1 MYLDLKVSTLMNL
14 VIVESPAKAKTIN
27 KYLGKD
33 YLVLASYGH
42 IRDLPSKNGS
52 VDPEK
57 NFEMQWEIDSF
68 SKKYLKEIT
77 DAVDV
82 SDKIILAT
90 DPDRE
95 GEAIAWH
102 VKEYLSSKKKLKD
115 KILERVVFNEITKNA
130 ILKAIENPRQIEIP
144 LVEAYLARRALDY
157 LVGFNISPILWT
169 KLPGSKSAGR
179 VQSVAL
185 KLITEREHEIELFK
199 PEEYW
204 TLSSEFTNLDNKN
217 ILSKLSLFE
226 GEKIERFT
234 FKNKVEINKAIEIIN
249 KSKFTV
255 KDINSKV
262 HKRNPLAPFTT
273 STLQQTASG
282 KFGFGASRTM
292 QIAQRLYQ
300 GVDIE
305 GETTGLITY
314 MRTDGTQISQEAIS
328 EFRELIKGEYG
339 KEYLPETINTYEG
352 KKAKNAQE
360 AHEAIRPTNINRKP
374 NDIKKYVNAD
384 QFKLYEL
391 IWSRAL
397 SSQMN
402 PAEFYRNSIIISS
415 SDGKINF
422 RANGSI
428 VKFDGF
434 LKVYEVP
441 DTDDDIKNILP
452 ECKVGENVNI
462 LKLNDEQHFTDP
474 PPRYSEASLVKK
486 MEELGIGRPSTYA
499 SIISVLSTRNYVEQ
513 INKRFHPTDRGKLI
527 SAFLEKLFTKYV
539 DYNFTADLENQL
551 DDITSGNVKWD
562 KVLENFWKD
571 FYANVTSV
579 KEKRTREVLDL
590 LNESLGELIFDID
603 KDNHIDRKCK
613 ICSDGV
619 LSLKNSFRG
628 GAFIGC
634 SNYPECKFTRPLSK
648 SKAAAQSNLAEP
660 KLIGQN
666 QFGKDIFLKNGR
678 FGPYLQYEKEI
689 EANTEIKKKKGRKKI
704 LDNNVKNV
712 SIPKGLNID
721 DVNLDK
727 ANFLC
732 SLPRTLGQNPET
744 GKDIILNVGR
754 FGPYLKSENKSA
766 RIENVDEIFSIGLN
780 RAITLIAEAKPGR
793 MSSSV
798 IKDLGEHPEDKKPVK
813 IMKGQ
818 YGPYIKYKSLNATIP
833 EEKDPSEITMDDAL
847 ILIEKRREYDKT
859 KKKGKRK

>member
-1 MYLDLKVSTLMNL
+1 MNL

-52 VDPEK
+52 VDPENK
-57 NFEMQWEIDSF
+57 FQMEWEIDSF

-77 DAVDV
+77 NAAED

-102 VKEYLSSKKKLKD
+102 VKEVLEKKKLLKD
-115 KILERVVFNEITKNA
+115 KNLERVVFNEITKKA
-130 ILKAIENPRQIEIP
+130 ILDAIKNPREIHLP

-185 KLITEREHEIELFK
+185 KLITEREKEIELFK

-204 TLSSEFTNLDNKN
+204 TLTSDFTSKDNKN
-217 ILSKLSLFE
+217 ILSKLSLFN
-226 GEKIERFT
+226 GEKIERFS
-234 FKNKVEINKAIEIIN
+234 FKNKEEINRAVNIIN
-249 KSKFTV
+249 KTKFKIVDVNT
-255 KDINSKV
+255 KV
-262 HKRNPLAPFTT
+262 YRRNPLAPFTT

-282 KFGFGASRTM
+282 RFGFGASRTM

-314 MRTDGTQISQEAIS
+314 MRTDGTNISKEAV
-328 EFRELIKGEYG
+328 EDFRKFIIEDYSK
-339 KEYLPETINTYEG
+339 KYLPNEPNSYTG

-360 AHEAIRPTNINRKP
+360 AHEAIRPTNIKRRP
-374 NDIKKYVNAD
+374 SDIKKYVNAD

-397 SSQMN
+397 SSQMT
-402 PAEFYRNSIIISS
+402 PAEFDRNTIIISS
-415 SDGKINF
+415 DDNKINF
-422 RANGSI
+422 RASGSI
-428 VKFDGF
+428 LKFDGF
-434 LKVYEVP
+434 LKIYQVQE
-441 DTDDDIKNILP
+441 TDEDAKNILP
-452 ECKVGENVNI
+452 VVKVGDEISI

-499 SIISVLSTRNYVEQ
+499 SIISVLSTRNYVELL
-513 INKRFHPTDRGKLI
+513 NKRFHPTDRGKLI
-527 SAFLEKLFTKYV
+527 SAFLEKLFSKYV

-551 DDITSGNVKWD
+551 DEITSGKIEWVQ
-562 KVLENFWKD
+562 VLNNFWKD
-571 FYANVTSV
+571 FYENVGKV

-590 LNESLGELIFDID
+590 LNESLGALIFERDE
-603 KDNHIDRKCK
+603 KDAIDRKCK
-613 ICSDGV
+613 MCSSGE

-634 SNYPECKFTRPLSK
+634 SNYPDCKFTRPLSK
-648 SKAAAQSNLAEP
+648 SKAAAQYNLAEP
-660 KLIGQN
+660 KLLGQN
-666 QFGKDIFLKNGR
+666 EKGKDIFLKNGR
-678 FGPYLQYEKEI
+678 FGPYLQYEKEK
-689 EANTEIKKKKGRKKI
+689 EELEIKKKKSKKKKNENEH
-704 LDNNVKNV
+704 LKNV
-712 SIPKGLNID
+712 SIPKGID
-721 DVNLDK
+721 VDSVDLDK
-727 ANFLC
+727 AKYLC
-732 SLPRTLGQNPET
+732 SLPKILGQHPES
-744 GKDIILNVGR
+744 GQDITLNSGR
-754 FGPYLKSENKSA
+754 FGPYLKCENKSA
-766 RIENVDEIFSIGLN
+766 RLENVEDLFSIGLN
-780 RAITLIAEAKPGR
+780 RAITMIAEAKPGR
-793 MSSSV
+793 ISSSL
-798 IKDLGEHPEDKKPVK
+798 IKDLGEHPEDKKPVR

-833 EEKDPSEITMDDAL
+833 EEKDPAELTMEEAL
-847 ILIEKRREYDKT
+847 ILIEKRREYDKS
-859 KKKGKRK
+859 KKKGKR

>member
-102 VKEYLSSKKKLKD
+102 VKEYLSSKKKLKG

-234 FKNKVEINKAIEIIN
+234 FKNKAEINKAIEIIN

-300 GVDIE
+300 GIDIE

>member
-1 MYLDLKVSTLMNL
+1 MNL

-52 VDPEK
+52 VDPENK
-57 NFEMQWEIDSF
+57 FQMEWEIDSF

-77 DAVDV
+77 NAAED

-102 VKEYLSSKKKLKD
+102 VKEVLDKKKLLKD
-115 KILERVVFNEITKNA
+115 KHLERVVFNEITKKA
-130 ILKAIENPRQIEIP
+130 ILDAIKNPREIHLP

-185 KLITEREHEIELFK
+185 KLITEREKEIELFK

-204 TLSSEFTNLDNKN
+204 TLTSDFTNKDNKN
-217 ILSKLSLFE
+217 IFSKLSFFN
-226 GEKIERFT
+226 GEKIEKFS
-234 FKNKVEINKAIEIIN
+234 FKNKEEIQKVVDVINKT
-249 KSKFTV
+249 KFKIADVNT
-255 KDINSKV
+255 KV
-262 HKRNPLAPFTT
+262 FRRNPLAPFTT

-282 KFGFGASRTM
+282 RFGFGASRTM

-314 MRTDGTQISQEAIS
+314 MRTDGTNISKEAIDD
-328 EFRELIKGEYG
+328 FRKFITDDYG
-339 KEYLPETINTYEG
+339 DKYLPEAPNSYTG

-360 AHEAIRPTNINRKP
+360 AHEAIRPTNISRKP
-374 NDIKKYVNAD
+374 SDIKKYVNAD

-397 SSQMN
+397 SSQMT
-402 PAEFYRNSIIISS
+402 PAEFDRNTIIISS
-415 SDGKINF
+415 NDNKINF
-422 RANGSI
+422 RASGSV

-434 LKVYEVP
+434 LKVYQVQE
-441 DTDDDIKNILP
+441 TDEDAKNILP
-452 ECKVGENVNI
+452 EVKVGEEISI

-499 SIISVLSTRNYVEQ
+499 SIISVLSTRNYVEL
-513 INKRFHPTDRGKLI
+513 INKRFNPTDRGKLI
-527 SAFLEKLFTKYV
+527 SAFLEKLFSKYV

-551 DDITSGNVKWD
+551 DEITSGKIEWVQ
-562 KVLENFWKD
+562 VLDNFWKD
-571 FYANVTSV
+571 FYENVGKV

-590 LNESLGELIFDID
+590 LNESLGALIFERDD
-603 KDNHIDRKCK
+603 KDAIDRKCK
-613 ICSDGV
+613 LCSNGE

-648 SKAAAQSNLAEP
+648 AKAAAQYNLAEP
-660 KLIGQN
+660 KLLGQN
-666 QFGKDIFLKNGR
+666 DKGKDIYLKNGR
-678 FGPYLQYEKEI
+678 FGPYLQYEKEK
-689 EANTEIKKKKGRKKI
+689 EELETKKKKGRKKKNENEH
-704 LDNNVKNV
+704 LKNV
-712 SIPKGLNID
+712 SIPKGID
-721 DVNLDK
+721 VDSVDLDK
-727 ANFLC
+727 AKYLC
-732 SLPRTLGQNPET
+732 SLPKVLGQHPEN
-744 GKDIILNVGR
+744 KQDITLNSGR
-754 FGPYLKSENKSA
+754 FGPYLKCENKSA
-766 RIENVDEIFSIGLN
+766 RLENVEDLFSIGIN

-793 MSSSV
+793 ISSSL
-798 IKDLGEHPEDKKPVK
+798 IKDLGEHPEDKKPVR

-833 EEKDPSEITMDDAL
+833 EEKDPNELTMEEAL
-847 ILIEKRREYDKT
+847 ILIEKRKEYDKN

>member
-1 MYLDLKVSTLMNL
+1 MNL

-52 VDPEK
+52 VDPDNKFQME
-57 NFEMQWEIDSF
+57 WEIDSF

-77 DAVDV
+77 NAAED

-102 VKEYLSSKKKLKD
+102 VKEVLDKKKLLKG
-115 KILERVVFNEITKNA
+115 KHLERVVFNEITKKA
-130 ILKAIENPRQIEIP
+130 ILDAIKNPREIHLP

-185 KLITEREHEIELFK
+185 KLITEREKEIELFN

-204 TLSSEFTNLDNKN
+204 TLTSDFTNKDNKN
-217 ILSKLSLFE
+217 ILSKLSLFN
-226 GEKIERFT
+226 GEKIEKFS
-234 FKNKVEINKAIEIIN
+234 FKNKEEIQKAIDVINKT
-249 KSKFTV
+249 KFKIADVNT
-255 KDINSKV
+255 KLFR
-262 HKRNPLAPFTT
+262 RNPLAPFTT

-282 KFGFGASRTM
+282 RFGFGASRTM

-300 GVDIE
+300 GIDIE

-314 MRTDGTQISQEAIS
+314 MRTDGTNISKEAIDD
-328 EFRELIKGEYG
+328 FRKFITNDYG
-339 KEYLPETINTYEG
+339 DKYLPESPNSYAG

-360 AHEAIRPTNINRKP
+360 AHEAIRPTDIRRKP
-374 NDIKKYVNAD
+374 SDIKKYVNAD
-384 QFKLYEL
+384 QLKLYEL

-397 SSQMN
+397 SSQMT
-402 PAEFYRNSIIISS
+402 PAEFDRNTIIISS
-415 SDGKINF
+415 NDNKINF
-422 RANGSI
+422 RASGSV

-434 LKVYEVP
+434 LKIYQVQE
-441 DTDDDIKNILP
+441 TDDDAKNILP
-452 ECKVGENVNI
+452 DVKVGEEINI

-499 SIISVLSTRNYVEQ
+499 SIISVLSTRNYVEL
-513 INKRFHPTDRGKLI
+513 INKRFNPTDRGKLI
-527 SAFLEKLFTKYV
+527 SAFLEKLFSKYV

-551 DDITSGNVKWD
+551 DEITSGKIEWVQ
-562 KVLENFWKD
+562 VLNNFWKD
-571 FYANVTSV
+571 FYENVGKV

-590 LNESLGELIFDID
+590 LNESLGALIFERDD
-603 KDNHIDRKCK
+603 KDAIDRKCK
-613 ICSDGV
+613 LCSSGE

-648 SKAAAQSNLAEP
+648 AKAAAQYNLAEP
-660 KLIGQN
+660 KLLGQN
-666 QFGKDIFLKNGR
+666 ENGKDIYLKNGR
-678 FGPYLQYEKEI
+678 FGPYLQYEKEK
-689 EANTEIKKKKGRKKI
+689 EELEVKKKRGRKKKTENEH
-704 LDNNVKNV
+704 LKNV
-712 SIPKGLNID
+712 SIPKGVDID
-721 DVNLDK
+721 SIDLDK
-727 ANFLC
+727 AKYLC
-732 SLPRTLGQNPET
+732 SLPKILGQHPEN
-744 GKDIILNVGR
+744 KQDITLNSGR
-754 FGPYLKSENKSA
+754 FGPYLKCENKSA
-766 RIENVDEIFSIGLN
+766 RLENVEDLFSIGIN
-780 RAITLIAEAKPGR
+780 RAITLIADAKPGR
-793 MSSSV
+793 ISSSL
-798 IKDLGEHPEDKKPVK
+798 IKDLGEHPEDKKPVR

-833 EEKDPSEITMDDAL
+833 EEKDPSELTMEEAL
-847 ILIEKRREYDKT
+847 ILIEKRKEYDKT